1 MTAPTGSNLPPVLR
15 PAHPPQRSLADL
27 ADRFGGEVR
36 GDASG
41 IVLSGITLATADLR
55 SGEAFV
61 AIRGV
66 NRHGAEFA
74 RAAADAGA
82 VAVVTDAEGA
92 LIAADAGVDADVPI
106 VVVTDPRALLGDLS
120 AWVYGTAENLP
131 VLLAT
136 TGTNGK
142 TSVSHLL
149 EGILAQLGVVTG
161 LSSTAERHI
170 AGEVIV
176 SRLTT
181 PEASEFHALLALM
194 RERGVEAVAVEV
206 SAQALTRHRVDGIV
220 FDVAG
225 FTNLTHDHLDDYAD
239 MREYFEA
246 KLPLFRPDRSRRA
259 VVCLDSPYGAE
270 VARRSEVPVVT
281 IVTPAIAEG
290 AAALTDRTAAADWTV
305 EIVAERQDG
314 TTFTLIGPE
323 GRRLTTTVPVIGRHM
338 AANAGL
344 AIVMLLEAGYAWER
358 LVRALDSQRIDAHLP
373 GRTQRVSGERGPAVY
388 VDFGHS
394 PDAFEKTLAAVR
406 RVTPGKVVMVV
417 GADGDRDRTKRLDMG
432 RTSAEGSDL
441 LIITDHHPRHED
453 PDSIRA
459 TLVAGARVARPD
471 AEILEFSPP
480 ERAIEEAVARV
491 AEGDAI
497 LWAGPGHQDYRDI
510 RGVRTPYSAR
520 ELARRALRDAGW
532 PVPEPT
538 WAVPYPEATT
548 PLSDPDRDW
557 R

>member
-1 MTAPTGSNLPPVLR
+1 MSTADAPTNLPPVLR
-15 PAHPPQRSLADL
+15 PENPPERSLTEL
-27 ADRFGGEVR
+27 ASRFAREVR
-36 GDASG
+36 GETDG
-41 IVLSGITLATADLR
+41 IIVTGITLATADLR
-55 SGEAFV
+55 PGEAFV

-74 RAAADAGA
+74 SAAAAKGA
-82 VAVVTDAEGA
+82 VAIVTDAGGA
-92 LIAADAGVDADVPI
+92 DIAAESGLPVLVVD
-106 VVVTDPRALLGDLS
+106 DPRGALGDLS
-120 AWVYGTAENLP
+120 AWVYGTGQDDVLP
-131 VLLAT
+131 LLFGT

-149 EGILAQLGVVTG
+149 EGILGQLGVISG

-170 AGEVIV
+170 AGDVIV

-181 PEASEFHALLALM
+181 PEASEMHALLALM

-206 SAQALTRHRVDGIV
+206 SAQALSRRRVDGIV

-246 KLPLFRPDRSRRA
+246 KLPLFRADRARRA
-259 VVCLDSPYGAE
+259 VISLDSAPSAE
-270 VARRSEVPVVT
+270 VVARCEVPFVT
-281 IVTPAIAEG
+281 VGTPAIAADPD
-290 AAALTDRTAAADWTV
+290 AAASADWTV
-305 EIVAERQDG
+305 EILDERQDG
-314 TTFTLIGPE
+314 TEFTLSGPDA
-323 GRRLTTTVPVIGRHM
+323 RSLRTVVPVIGRHM

-344 AIVMLLEAGYAWER
+344 AIVMLLEGGYGWDA
-358 LVRALDSQRIDAHLP
+358 LTAALDGGRIDAYLP
-373 GRTQRVSGERGPAVY
+373 GRTQLVSGERGPAVF

-406 RVTPGKVVMVV
+406 RVTPGKVVMLF
-417 GADGDRDRTKRLDMG
+417 GADGDRDATKRHDMG
-432 RTSAEGSDL
+432 RTGVEGSDIL
-441 LIITDHHPRHED
+441 VITDHHPRHED

-459 TLVAGARVARPD
+459 TLIEGARIARPD

-480 ERAIEEAVARV
+480 ERAIVEAVALV
-491 AEGDAI
+491 GEGDAI

-520 ELARRALRDAGW
+520 ELARRALRAAGW
-532 PVPEPT
+532 PVPEPH
-538 WAVPYPEATT
+538 WAVPYPDDRVIA
-548 PLSDPDRDW
+548 SDPERPID
-557 R
+557 